1 MTGDEGIARGRFDD
15 PLPATGDGEAV
26 TVLAAAPG
34 FRVERI
40 VSRGHRSPDGFWYDQ
55 DEHEWVMVTRGAAIL
70 AFEDGTRLTL
80 GPGDWVD
87 LPPHR
92 RHRVEW
98 TTPDEPTVWLAAF
111 GHPPAGGDT
120 KSSRVA

>member
-1 MTGDEGIARGRFDD
+1 ME
-15 PLPATGDGEAV
+15 PATSDHGNLHESLPEPGASEAV
-26 TVLAAAPG
+26 TVLVDTPG

-40 VSRGHRSPDGFWYDQ
+40 VSHGHRSPDGFWYDQ
-55 DEHEWVMVTRGAAIL
+55 AEHEWVTLAAGAAVL
-70 AFEDGTRLTL
+70 AFEDGTHLTL

-98 TTPDEPTVWLAAF
+98 TTPDADTVWIAVF
-111 GHPPAGGDT
+111 
-120 KSSRVA
+120 RR